1 MALTDFV
8 SDFVNQ
14 VENSYREVN
23 KLSLLAGALSRLT
36 QGLSRMVGN
45 FLVRFLGG
53 KAGATLPDYPEL
65 EQRLA
70 NLNFRRS
77 Q

>member
-1 MALTDFV
+1 MALTDSV
-8 SDFVNQ
+8 GDFANQ

-23 KLSLLAGALSRLT
+23 KLSLLAGALLRLT

-53 KAGATLPDYPEL
+53 MAGATPPDYPEPKPL
-65 EQRLA
+65 CA
-70 NLNFRRS
+70 NPIV
-77 Q
+77 